1 MTISAWLQRDFN
13 LLFQRQ
19 LLKFLTFEKNP
30 PDFYFPYSKFSPSVI
45 FERLACLLLMLH
57 RRKNADFS

>member
-1 MTISAWLQRDFN
+1 VSAI
-13 LLFQRQ
+13 
-19 LLKFLTFEKNP
+19 KILTFEKNP

-45 FERLACLLLMLH
+45 FARVACLLPVLH